1 MYLEAFSAHFGQIE
15 DQRQTAKVT
24 YPLFDILF
32 VTFCGVI
39 AGAEGCA
46 DIRDYA
52 ECHHNW
58 FKERGVLADGIPVTT
73 QLLVPFHV
81 LNQRSLAPAL
91 STGCRMSMN

>member
-1 MYLEAFSAHFGQIE
+1 MYLEAFTSHFGQIE

-39 AGAEGCA
+39 AGAEGGLIFA
-46 DIRDYA
+46 TMPSVIMTGLRNVGYYPMG
-52 ECHHNW
+52 
-58 FKERGVLADGIPVTT
+58 FPLTT
-73 QLLVPFHV
+73 RLPAPFHA

-91 STGCRMSMN
+91 STGCRMFMS